1 MKFIIMKN
9 KFLNNKKNKY
19 SNKNVVGGNTPMLVE
34 KNMESLSLN
43 DVVGNGLINRNKY
56 QNKRKI
62 KLNI

>member
-9 KFLNNKKNKY
+9 NFLNKKNK
-19 SNKNVVGGNTPMLVE
+19 KKVIEGGNTPMLVE
-34 KNMESLSLN
+34 KGLENISLN

-56 QNKRKI
+56 ENKKKI